1 MGKPGNKCHKLKVHG
16 RLMQQSDSTKYL
28 GDIIHKS
35 TKVTANIAA
44 RLVKAAASFSVIR
57 AILEDIPLGIYRI
70 QVGLELRNALFV
82 NSVLFN
88 CETWHSISDADI
100 KDIVLIDHQ
109 LIRYIC
115 QAQAKT
121 PVKFLYLETGSISLS
136 HIISSRRMNYLYEVI
151 TRADSELVKRVYMA
165 QKESPSKGDFVNLV
179 KADFD
184 FIGIT
189 YNEEMFCQMSRAQ
202 YKSLIHK
209 NIFASA
215 FNEFRSIQAQHSK
228 VRDIPYKGL
237 TIQKYLKSPD
247 FTIADCSLLM
257 AFRSHSVNGFKA
269 NFSSIHKK
277 DMSCRL
283 KCDPNQEDSQFHLT
297 SCSSIFSRIDSKYI
311 QETKYIE
318 YSDIY
323 GEPHSQKTA
332 VRHLSTLLE
341 VRQTILDELQSTTP
355 STSGPTL
362 DTAPPASQ
370 GSSGD

>member
-1 MGKPGNKCHKLKVHG
+1 M
-16 RLMQQSDSTKYL
+16 
-28 GDIIHKS
+28 
-35 TKVTANIAA
+35 
-44 RLVKAAASFSVIR
+44 KAAASFSVIR

-88 CETWHSISDADI
+88 CETWHSLSDADI

-121 PVKFLYLETGSISLS
+121 PVEFLYLETGSISLS

-189 YNEEMFCQMSRAQ
+189 YNEEMFCQMSQAQ

-209 NIFASA
+209 KLYAA
-215 FNEFRSIQAQHSK
+215 ALNEFICLQTQHSK
-228 VRDIPYKGL
+228 VRDIPYKNL
-237 TIQKYLKSPD
+237 SIQKYLKCLNFSK
-247 FTIADCSLLM
+247 TDCNLLM
-257 AFRSHSVNGFKA
+257 SLRSHSVKGFKA
-269 NFSSIHKK
+269 NFSSVHKN
-277 DMSCRL
+277 DMSCKL
-283 KCDPNQEDSQFHLT
+283 KCDLNQEDNQFHLM
-297 SCSSIFSRIDSKYI
+297 SCINILSRLDSKYI
-311 QETKYIE
+311 QETKYIK

-332 VRHLSTLLE
+332 VRHLSTLLD
-341 VRQTILDELQSTTP
+341 VRKTILEEIQT
-355 STSGPTL
+355 G
-362 DTAPPASQ
+362 
-370 GSSGD
+370 